1 MMRISG
7 FAAGFIIQQ
16 SQYDRSQHDRSQHD
30 RRQHDRLREE

>member
-16 SQYDRSQHDRSQHD
+16 SQYDRSQHDR
-30 RRQHDRLREE
+30 RQHDRLQEE

>member
-16 SQYDRSQHDRSQHD
+16 SQYDRSQHDR
-30 RRQHDRLREE
+30 RQHDRLREE

>member
-30 RRQHDRLREE
+30 RLREE